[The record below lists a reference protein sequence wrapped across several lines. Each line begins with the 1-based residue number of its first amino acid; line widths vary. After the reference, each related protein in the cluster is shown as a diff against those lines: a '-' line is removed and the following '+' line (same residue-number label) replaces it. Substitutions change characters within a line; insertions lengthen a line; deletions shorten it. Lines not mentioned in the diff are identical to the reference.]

1 MIIRSNAH
9 THCNF
14 CDGADSAEAMVKAA
28 LSRGFSDLGF
38 SCHGYTPFETEYSLK
53 DSCGEVYRAEIKR
66 LKKLYA
72 GQINISC
79 GVEQDFYAPVIRR
92 DYDYL
97 IGSVHYLQDTNSATY
112 YGVDADQQTLSAC
125 IEQMFGGDALAMVE
139 QFYQISTEN
148 ALKYK
153 PDIIGHFDLVTKF
166 NAGNLF
172 FDQQGKV
179 YQKIAVT
186 ALEQAAKSEAIF
198 EINTGAVA
206 RGFTAVPYLAPFL
219 LEYLQKLGGRV
230 MISSDCHSAEQIDS
244 CFDDAL
250 CLAKACGFN
259 RISVLED
266 GEFREKAI

>member
-14 CDGADSAEAMVKAA
+14 CDGADSAEEMVKAA
-28 LSRGFSDLGF
+28 LSCGFSDLGF

-53 DSCGEVYRAEIKR
+53 DSCGEAYRAEIKR

-72 GQINISC
+72 GRINISC
-79 GVEQDFYAPVIRR
+79 GVEQDFYAPVVRR

-97 IGSVHYLQDTNSATY
+97 IGSVHYLQDTNRSVY

-125 IEQMFGGDALAMVE
+125 IDQMFGGDALAMVE
-139 QFYQISTEN
+139 QFYCISAEN
-148 ALKYK
+148 ALKHK

-166 NAGNLF
+166 NASNLF
-172 FDQQGKV
+172 FDQQSAA
-179 YQKIAVT
+179 YQRIAVT

-206 RGFTAVPYLAPFL
+206 RGFTSVPYPEPFL
-219 LEYLQKLGGRV
+219 LQSLQKMGGRV
-230 MISSDCHSAEQIDS
+230 IISSDCHSVEQIDS
-244 CFDDAL
+244 GFEDAL
-250 CLAKACGFN
+250 HLVKECGFC

-266 GEFREKAI
+266 GEFREKTI